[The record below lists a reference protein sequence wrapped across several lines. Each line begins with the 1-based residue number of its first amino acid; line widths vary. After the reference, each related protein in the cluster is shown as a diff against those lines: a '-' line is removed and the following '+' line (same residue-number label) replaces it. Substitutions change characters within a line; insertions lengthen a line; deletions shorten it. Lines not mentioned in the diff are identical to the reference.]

1 MFRQNAV
8 STLASGKTLFP
19 SCYVWHEKESPE
31 NRKQLFHSTVTT
43 KPSSN
48 LCSTQS
54 TQAQE
59 KPWAASTPWW
69 RLTEMWSSCLSAATS
84 CCEGRRRYWCFCV
97 SVLHRGVPQKQ
108 GGVTTRATLSPLC
121 YSISSPWNTVI
132 FTNNKIITHIQ
143 FSCKRQWKM
152 KRLRLST

>member
-43 KPSSN
+43 TPSSN

-69 RLTEMWSSCLSAATS
+69 RLTEMWSSCLSATTS
-84 CCEGRRRYWCFCV
+84 AVRAEDVTGI

-108 GGVTTRATLSPLC
+108 GGATTRATLSPLC
-121 YSISSPWNTVI
+121 FSISSPWNTVI
-132 FTNNKIITHIQ
+132 FTNNKIISHIQ

>member
-1 MFRQNAV
+1 MLIVAVKIMFRQNAV

-59 KPWAASTPWW
+59 KPWLLLLPGGA
-69 RLTEMWSSCLSAATS
+69 LQK
-84 CCEGRRRYWCFCV
+84 CEALAC
-97 SVLHRGVPQKQ
+97 P
-108 GGVTTRATLSPLC
+108 P
-121 YSISSPWNTVI
+121 
-132 FTNNKIITHIQ
+132 
-143 FSCKRQWKM
+143 
-152 KRLRLST
+152 